1 MRGSYRGKNGD
12 SIAHAIELATD
23 SSLGQPDQ
31 TAFLEI
37 CSQINQNRNG
47 PRVALDVMID
57 QLEETATSDPKSA
70 CLTLMLLDSCVKHC
84 GYRFTRKLCKVDYL
98 KRLKKVVRR
107 KDIAIGVQKRLLGLI
122 QTWALAL
129 SDHVDFQSIDEL
141 YQGLLDKS
149 VQFPPVEDIEVD
161 LLRLTF
167 QSPQLNQAPGLTSQ
181 TSVADFEA
189 TTVVQ
194 GIRDGLPLTALGL
207 PGVEAVFQD
216 PPRPPPD
223 PAILRQWQTSPT
235 TEAIAT
241 SEVSA
246 TSPATVPSVETTTS
260 SSPTTAVASPAPAS
274 LVSARREGWR
284 QTVEHTLVQAAED
297 VKMFQG
303 RLGAVGENPADAMQT
318 AELASAARRLQA
330 LRQKLA
336 FMVEDWSEYS
346 GIATEKDEATLAG
359 LVRANDDVL
368 NSLQKHQQLMQEVQ
382 HQRDEMHSLLPAT
395 AAITGTAGAL
405 KQPSSTASV
414 PTSTSFP
421 NSGPPSTAARDNK
434 TVTREHLRDF
444 VAKMI
449 DIVEEQ
455 LERFQAIL
463 TESGD
468 TTVRV
473 TATEARIREL
483 GVVGRHLKA
492 LRMRLAS
499 VTEAW
504 SGILSVDPTS
514 VAVEDDATLSS
525 LLLANEW
532 IVSALQRYHQLELG
546 VQHQHHELPAT
557 GHAATVPAVGAAGVL
572 QIPPSAVSF
581 SPRRAVSTALLT
593 PTKVSARTVAEV
605 NTVIARQRLRTSVAK
620 ILDTVEEQL
629 GRFQELAAEIEGLPA
644 HLSGTEAQ
652 ILELGF
658 VAQSLG
664 VFHEMLAFTIED
676 SSGILGKEDGR
687 TLDEMMRANDAI
699 VIALE
704 TFQRLLLNGQHQ
716 FAEVNTM

>member
-1 MRGSYRGKNGD
+1 M
-12 SIAHAIELATD
+12 
-23 SSLGQPDQ
+23 
-31 TAFLEI
+31 
-37 CSQINQNRNG
+37 IN
-47 PRVALDVMID
+47 

-98 KRLKKVVRR
+98 KRLKKIVRR

-149 VQFPPVEDIEVD
+149 VQFPPVEDIEVN

-167 QSPQLNQAPGLTSQ
+167 QSPQIHQAPGLTSQ
-181 TSVADFEA
+181 TSSEDFEE
-189 TTVVQ
+189 TKIVQ
-194 GIRDGLPLTALGL
+194 D
-207 PGVEAVFQD
+207 
-216 PPRPPPD
+216 
-223 PAILRQWQTSPT
+223 TSPT

-246 TSPATVPSVETTTS
+246 TSPATVASVETTTP
-260 SSPTTAVASPAPAS
+260 SSPASPAPAS
-274 LVSARREGWR
+274 LVSAGREGWR
-284 QTVEHTLVQAAED
+284 QTVEHTLIQAAED
-297 VKMFQG
+297 VRMFQG

-318 AELASAARRLQA
+318 AELASAVQRLQA

-336 FMVEDWSEYS
+336 FMVEDWSEYA

-382 HQRDEMHSLLPAT
+382 HQRDEMHSLQPMAGYTAT
-395 AAITGTAGAL
+395 TTSTGTAGAL
-405 KQPSSTASV
+405 KKPSSTV
-414 PTSTSFP
+414 PVPSRRATSTSF
-421 NSGPPSTAARDNK
+421 STTAERDNK

-468 TTVRV
+468 TPVPV
-473 TATEARIREL
+473 AVTEARIREL

-499 VTEAW
+499 MTEAW
-504 SGILSVDPTS
+504 SVILSVDSTS
-514 VAVEDDATLSS
+514 VAVEDDATLASM
-525 LLLANEW
+525 LLANEW
-532 IVSALQRYHQLELG
+532 IVSALQK
-546 VQHQHHELPAT
+546 VQHQQHEMRSHPPAT
-557 GHAATVPAVGAAGVL
+557 GHSVGAAGVL
-572 QIPPSAVSF
+572 QIPPSTVSF
-581 SPRRAVSTALLT
+581 SPRRAASTCLST
-593 PTKVSARTVAEV
+593 TEISARTLAEV
-605 NTVIARQRLRTSVAK
+605 NTVIARQRLRASVAK
-620 ILDTVEEQL
+620 ILDIVEEQL
-629 GRFQELAAEIEGLPA
+629 ERFLELAAEAEGPPA
-644 HLSGTEAQ
+644 DLSGTEAQ

-658 VAQSLG
+658 VTQSLG

-699 VIALE
+699 VVALE

-716 FAEVNTM
+716 FAEVCYHTFFCV